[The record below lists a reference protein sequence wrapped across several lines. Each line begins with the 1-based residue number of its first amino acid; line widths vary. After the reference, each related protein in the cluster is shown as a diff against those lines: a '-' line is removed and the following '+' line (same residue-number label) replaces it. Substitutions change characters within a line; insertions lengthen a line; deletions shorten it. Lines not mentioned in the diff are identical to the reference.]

1 MRPHTLLNKNDRMA
15 QTQLPNPHNS
25 ASNSPIQ
32 SYINLENICISTTIS
47 KKMDVKPSEIGVS
60 FAVGLEMQVSN
71 SFFFWIES
79 NKKVT

>member
-47 KKMDVKPSEIGVS
+47 KKNGR
-60 FAVGLEMQVSN
+60 
-71 SFFFWIES
+71 
-79 NKKVT
+79 